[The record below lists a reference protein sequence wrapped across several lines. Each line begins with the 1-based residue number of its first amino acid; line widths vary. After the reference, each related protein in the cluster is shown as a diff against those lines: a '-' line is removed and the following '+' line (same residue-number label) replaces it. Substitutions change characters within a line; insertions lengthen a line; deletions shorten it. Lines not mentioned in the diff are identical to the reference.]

1 MILSVE
7 GAHTYYGRSHVLQ
20 GISLQVEKGD
30 LVILIGRNGVGKTT
44 TLKTI
49 MGVQPPATGKVVFEG
64 EDIARMRP
72 HQIARRGIAY
82 VPEER
87 RILPNLSVLENLKLA
102 MLIRGKITQ
111 AMLNDS
117 LEEVFSYFP
126 RLKQRIGNRGEALS
140 GGEQQ
145 MLAMARAMVARPKL
159 MLVDEPTEGLMP
171 IMVDEIAL
179 ILKKLQ
185 ASGVTIL
192 LVEQNYEMAFGLSD
206 SSRVYIMEKG
216 RICHETGIGALLA
229 DRQPLER
236 YCGVRLA
243 ETAETQ
249 AAGG

>member
-49 MGVQPPATGKVVFEG
+49 MGVQPPAAGKVVFEG

-102 MLIRGKITQ
+102 MLIR
-111 AMLNDS
+111 
-117 LEEVFSYFP
+117 
-126 RLKQRIGNRGEALS
+126 RG
-140 GGEQQ
+140 
-145 MLAMARAMVARPKL
+145 
-159 MLVDEPTEGLMP
+159 
-171 IMVDEIAL
+171 
-179 ILKKLQ
+179 
-185 ASGVTIL
+185 
-192 LVEQNYEMAFGLSD
+192 
-206 SSRVYIMEKG
+206 
-216 RICHETGIGALLA
+216 
-229 DRQPLER
+229 
-236 YCGVRLA
+236 
-243 ETAETQ
+243 
-249 AAGG
+249 